1 MKLFD
6 EASVLFSIILPTY
19 NRAYRIEKAIQSVL
33 HQTHQNWELII
44 IDDASTDHTFEI
56 VSRFSDDRIRYLRN
70 EQNQERC
77 ISRNI
82 GIEESKGE
90 YICFLDSDDYHLP
103 NHLSLLH
110 DFIVRNNFP
119 QAFIFTNA
127 WDETETGI
135 RTERNCPNLNDF
147 DYYTYLL
154 RYTVN
159 PQRWCVHRR
168 IFEEIKFDPDVTICE
183 DMDTSLR
190 IVEKGFTIFQLSKR
204 TTVYVAADD
213 SFTHGDS
220 KKWEKELNY
229 LKKIKSKKE
238 LKSHLPRKEIN
249 RLFSMCYFH
258 LAQKSLATHAK
269 SATLLFSLK
278 SFVLCPK
285 GYNGKTN
292 KILLVCFLYSLPILS
307 IFIKLFKRK

>member
-1 MKLFD
+1 MVK
-6 EASVLFSIILPTY
+6 FSIILPTY
-19 NRAYRIEKAIQSVL
+19 NRAHRIGKAIESIIN
-33 HQTHQNWELII
+33 QTHQNWELII
-44 IDDASTDHTFEI
+44 VDDASTDHTFER
-56 VSRFSDDRIRYLRN
+56 VSQFSDERIRYLRN
-70 EQNQERC
+70 DQNQERC
-77 ISRNI
+77 ISRNR
-82 GIEESKGE
+82 GIKESKGD

-103 NHLSLLH
+103 NHLSMLH
-110 DFIVRNNFP
+110 DFIVSRNFP
-119 QAFIFTNA
+119 KALIFTNA

-147 DYYTYLL
+147 DYYTYFL

-159 PQRWCVHRR
+159 PQRWCVHRT
-168 IFEEIKFDPDVTICE
+168 IFDVIQFDPKITICE

-190 IVEKGFTIFQLSKR
+190 IVEKGFPIFQLQER

-220 KKWEKELNY
+220 KKWEKELHF
-229 LKKIKSKKE
+229 LKKIVSKKE

-258 LAQKSLATHAK
+258 LTQKSCAANLK
-269 SATLLFSLK
+269 SETLLFSIK
-278 SFVLCPK
+278 SFILCPK

-292 KILLVCFLYSLPILS
+292 KILFVCFLYALPILS